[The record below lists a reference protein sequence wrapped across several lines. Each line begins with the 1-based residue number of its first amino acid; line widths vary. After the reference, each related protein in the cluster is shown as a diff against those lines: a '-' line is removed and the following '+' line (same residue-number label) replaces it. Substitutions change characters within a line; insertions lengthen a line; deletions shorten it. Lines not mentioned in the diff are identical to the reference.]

1 MSVVTDTVDS
11 TLNHSYLAEV
21 FISLKPVV
29 NDPEGLSIRAGL
41 HSLGYAGVESV
52 RAGKYLRLT
61 VSATSREEAEAEV
74 ARMCEQLLANPVME
88 TFRVTMTA
96 LADH

>member
-1 MSVVTDTVDS
+1 MSATV
-11 TLNHSYLAEV
+11 NEVIPAVKHSYLAEV

-29 NDPEGLSIRAGL
+29 NDPEGLSIRDGL
-41 HSLGYAGVESV
+41 RSLGYADVEGV

-61 VSATSREEAEAEV
+61 VGAASMADAEATV
-74 ARMCEQLLANPVME
+74 TQMCDQLLANPVME
-88 TFRVTMTA
+88 TYRIQVTA

>member
-1 MSVVTDTVDS
+1 VSVVTNTGEPALS
-11 TLNHSYLAEV
+11 HSYLAEV

-29 NDPEGLSIRAGL
+29 NDPEGLAIRAGL
-41 HSLGYAGVESV
+41 HSLGYDGVESV

-61 VSATSREEAEAEV
+61 VTADTKADAEAEV
-74 ARMCEQLLANPVME
+74 ARMCDQLLANPVME
-88 TFRVTMTA
+88 TYRVTVTA